1 MKGLFEVLIQEASVG
16 EITGTILFFL
26 ASLAGLC
33 YAFETLVP
41 ALVVLIL
48 FLLWVFSYAV
58 ASLLKLHFGDGDD

>member
-1 MKGLFEVLIQEASVG
+1 MKGLFEVLIEETTVG
-16 EITGTILFFL
+16 EIAGVILLFL
-26 ASLAGLC
+26 ASVAGLC
-33 YAFETLVP
+33 FIFGTLVP